1 MHSLNTF
8 VKMAVESADNIKV
21 YYAPNAWRPCQADQA
36 FANSEDD
43 KLIVLSAG
51 KAFMYVIP
59 SLMSL
64 CSH

>member
-1 MHSLNTF
+1 
-8 VKMAVESADNIKV
+8 MAVESADIKV
-21 YYAPNAWRPCQADQA
+21 YYAPNAWRPCEADQA

-43 KLIVLSAG
+43 ELIVLSAG